1 MFNFRIINMPDE
13 NQIIDSNLKTLYRS
27 LSPAQMEDYEEVD
40 REIAWIER
48 QKKNK
53 QKSEERRRKLL
64 KNPLYWLVCLC
75 RMI

>member
-1 MFNFRIINMPDE
+1 MFNFRIINMPDG

-53 QKSEERRRKLL
+53 QKEEERRRKL
-64 KNPLYWLVCLC
+64 
-75 RMI
+75 